1 MKISCNILKKHIKN
15 SETIDFLSLWDKF
28 TIRTA
33 EVEGVEIKGNN
44 ISGVITAKIVECIK
58 HPDSK
63 KLHILKVDTGKEIK
77 QIVCG
82 APNVH
87 EGLIGALIE
96 VGGVIDGVT
105 IDARPLAGVT
115 SYGMMCSGKE
125 LGISD
130 DHSGIIELPSDTP
143 IGRAINEVL
152 PINDIIVEIDNKSL
166 THRPDLWGHYGIA
179 REVAAITNHEL
190 LPLEIDETECN
201 INKLDIKIND
211 PELCYRYVGV
221 KLDKI
226 ENMVTPLWMQV
237 FLYYAG
243 MRSINLLVDLTNYLM
258 LELGQPMHAFD
269 SRVVK
274 NIEVGLANDG
284 DEFTT
289 LDGTKRS
296 LSKDDLMIKNGGEYF
311 AVAGVMGGLD
321 SEIVADTNS
330 IVLESATFEP
340 STVRKTAIRLGLRT
354 EASARY
360 EKALDPNMAMIAS
373 KRFIY
378 LLKKENPEM
387 IFGSAITDVYPTVQ
401 KENEITL
408 NKSYLYKY
416 MGFDIDDQAVIN
428 ILESLDFKVENNK
441 DNFKIVA
448 PTFRSTKDITMPA
461 DIIEEISRIYGYEN
475 FEHVPLKMDLTF
487 MADEPVYDS
496 EYEVKNYLA
505 TKYNLHE
512 IQTYLWNKT
521 SFLKKTNI
529 NINNVKLLG
538 KTDDNILR
546 NDLGLSMLESASV
559 NINNYSEFGLFEI
572 GSIILGTETKR
583 RLSIILVKDA
593 DDIKNAYYQIKDIV
607 NNLFK
612 QFKNTDI
619 IFEFGKAETYYNNDL
634 TLNVIANNKVVG
646 NIKVYKRE
654 VANKISKKK
663 CFVLLDID
671 FDEFVNLPIK
681 TIIYEEVSK
690 YPTTLLDYTII
701 TERGTYY
708 KDLDTVLNKFSSPII
723 MKRDLKDI
731 YLDGDTKKVTI
742 RYTVGLS
749 DKTLTTEELTNF
761 KDKFIKFLI
770 KNNLSI
776 IEE

>member
-226 ENMVTPLWMQV
+226 ENMLTPLWMQV

-761 KDKFIKFLI
+761 KDEFIKFLI

>member
-761 KDKFIKFLI
+761 KDEFIKFLI